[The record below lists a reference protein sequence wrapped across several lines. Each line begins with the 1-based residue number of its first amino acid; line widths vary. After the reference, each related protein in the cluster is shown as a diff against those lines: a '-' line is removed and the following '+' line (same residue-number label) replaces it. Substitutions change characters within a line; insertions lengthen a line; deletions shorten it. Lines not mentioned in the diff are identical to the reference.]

1 MNYSEMIE
9 KALGGES
16 VNKKAKEWGVPQQTL
31 DRYVKEKTLPDYD
44 TALMMANAAGI
55 GVEEAFKMLAKEAKL
70 RKKNAK
76 KIAAVE
82 KFSKDFKD
90 LVSRLDPRRRLLAAW

>member
-1 MNYSEMIE
+1 MNYTELIE
-9 KALGGES
+9 RALNGGS
-16 VNKKAKEWGVPQQTL
+16 INSKAKEWGVPQKTL
-31 DRYVKEKTLPDYD
+31 ESYAKAKTLPDYD

-76 KIAAVE
+76 KIAAAE
-82 KFSKDFKD
+82 KISKDFKD
-90 LVSRLDPRRRLLAAW
+90 LVSRFSPRRYCF

>member
-1 MNYSEMIE
+1 MDYREMIV
-9 KALGGES
+9 KALNGRS
-16 VNKKAKEWGVPQQTL
+16 VNATAKEWGLPQKTL
-31 DRYVKEKTLPDYD
+31 ESYVKEKCLPDYD

-82 KFSKDFKD
+82 KFSKDFKN
-90 LVSRLDPRRRLLAAW
+90 LVSRLDPRRSLLLAR